1 MDVRIPAVM
10 VKEWQMIGV
19 LGWII
24 AGLII
29 GMLAKLV
36 MPGKDPGGIIVTM
49 LIGIAGAT
57 LGGFIGRS
65 MGLYGE
71 GDAAGWLMSI
81 LGAIILL
88 ALYRVMVGRTRRA
101 V

>member
-1 MDVRIPAVM
+1 
-10 VKEWQMIGV
+10 MIGL

-29 GMLAKLV
+29 GVLAKLV
-36 MPGKDPGGIIVTM
+36 MPGKDPGGIIATI
-49 LIGIAGAT
+49 LIGIAGAL
-57 LGGFIGRS
+57 LGGFLGRAL
-65 MGLYGE
+65 GLYGE

-81 LGAIILL
+81 VGAIVLL
-88 ALYRVMVGRTRRA
+88 ALYRMMVGRRA